1 VKRILTIV
9 CMVVALQLLAVS
21 AIYAAPPAQGD
32 TTQQGGYGGG
42 TYYTVQWGDTLFS
55 IGRMFGVYPYY
66 IAEVNGLQNPH
77 YIYAG
82 QVLYIPP
89 GGGWNGGCGQQ
100 GCGGCNP
107 QPCQYPGYQQS
118 SYQGGC
124 GQQGCGGCGNQGCY
138 NQGNSGYYGGNS
150 GCGQQGC
157 YNQGCGQQGCGAY
170 PTPYQGSY
178 QGCGN
183 QGCNNQGCGNQ
194 GCGTYGYDYTGY
206 YYGNYYNNYSHTCG
220 YYNNCW

>member
-1 VKRILTIV
+1 MKRILTIV
-9 CMVVALQLLAVS
+9 LMVVALQLLAVS

-89 GGGWNGGCGQQ
+89 GGGWSGGCGQQ

-107 QPCQYPGYQQS
+107 QPCQYPSHYQS
-118 SYQGGC
+118 GSYGGC
-124 GQQGCGGCGNQGCY
+124 GQQGCY
-138 NQGNSGYYGGNS
+138 NQ

-183 QGCNNQGCGNQ
+183 QGCGNQGCGNQ

-206 YYGNYYNNYSHTCG
+206 YGNSGCG
-220 YYNNCW
+220 QYNNCW